1 MSVEGSAAVPAARN
15 PLRTLFL
22 VSMLDVLGF
31 GVLVPLVPY
40 LANRFGAAPWLVT
53 AIMGSYSLCQLLAA
67 PLWGRLSDRHGR
79 RPILMTSLLGACA
92 SYLLL
97 GLAHNLWM
105 VVLSR
110 MLAGAM
116 AGNLAAAFAY
126 ASDVSTPATRVRSMG
141 MVGAAIGIGF
151 MLGMPIGGTLAGN
164 DTGAHNLMLPAVVS
178 MGFNLLA
185 LLLVKFRLPESRR
198 GAPAGRAG
206 TTAAGRAPATRSRP
220 LALLLHRPPLRRIVL
235 SALLVTTAQGVLE
248 SIFAL
253 WALNRFGFGPRT
265 VGYALFVVALG
276 AVLMQGGLVRVLAPR
291 LGAARL
297 AMYGSVAYLSGQL
310 AIGLAGT
317 RLPLVGVGL
326 ALCGLGMGAFTPSAS
341 ALASGQAQDDDRG
354 AVLGTYQSGNSL
366 GRVLGPFMAG
376 PVYAALGAGSPFIL
390 AACLALPVSL
400 LLWPLRGSESSR
412 TPTPPGP

>member
-1 MSVEGSAAVPAARN
+1 MDVAGKAAATAVSN
-15 PLRTLFL
+15 PLRVLFL

-40 LANRFGAAPWLVT
+40 LAHRFGAAPWLVT

-79 RPILMTSLLGACA
+79 RPILMSSLLGACA

-105 VVLSR
+105 VLLSR

-126 ASDVSTPATRVRSMG
+126 ASDVSPPATRVRSMG

-164 DTGAHNLMLPAVVS
+164 DTRAHDLMLPALVS

-185 LLLVKFRLPESRR
+185 LLLVKFRLPESRGVTVGNAGED
-198 GAPAGRAG
+198 GARAG
-206 TTAAGRAPATRSRP
+206 RSRP
-220 LALLLHRPPLRRIVL
+220 LALLMSRPPLRRIVL

-253 WALNRFGFGPRT
+253 WALERFGFGPRT

-297 AMYGSVAYLSGQL
+297 ALYGSLAYVTGQL

-317 RLPLVGVGL
+317 SLPLVGVGL
-326 ALCGLGMGAFTPSAS
+326 GLCGLGMGAFSPSAS
-341 ALASGQAQDDDRG
+341 ALASGQSGDDDRG
-354 AVLGTYQSGNSL
+354 AVMGTYQSGNSL

-376 PVYAALGAGSPFIL
+376 PVYAVLGAGSPFIM
-390 AACLALPVSL
+390 AACLVLPVSL
-400 LLWPLRGSESSR
+400 LLWPLRVSGSSQ
-412 TPTPPGP
+412 TPPPPDR